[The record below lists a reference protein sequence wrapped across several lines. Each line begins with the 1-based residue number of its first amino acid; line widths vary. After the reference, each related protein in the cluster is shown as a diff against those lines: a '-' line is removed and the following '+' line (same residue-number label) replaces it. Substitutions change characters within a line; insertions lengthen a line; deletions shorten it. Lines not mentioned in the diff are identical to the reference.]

1 MKFTTWNVN
10 SLRVRLPQVLDW
22 LEANP
27 VDVLCLQEL
36 KLAQDKFPIEAL
48 NEAGWKAEWAGQPT
62 YNGVALISK
71 LDATDVQRNLPNY
84 DDHQQRVIAA
94 TYQSSTGPI
103 RIVNVYCPNGQA
115 LDSDKYVYKLEWFE
129 ALHDWLKTQLES
141 YPQLVILGD
150 YNIAPTDADVHDPK
164 RWEGEVHVSEPERA
178 ALNKLIGLGLH
189 DSFRLFEQAEKS
201 YTWWDYRRMAFR
213 RNAGLRI
220 DHALVSDALLPSVI
234 SCDIDKGPRSNEQP
248 SDHVP
253 VTVTLNLTSP
263 D

>member
-71 LDATDVQRNLPNY
+71 LDATDVQRNMPHY
-84 DDHQQRVIAA
+84 DDHQQRIIAA
-94 TYQSSTGPI
+94 TYQSSAGPI
-103 RIVNVYCPNGQA
+103 RVINAYCPNGQA
-115 LDSDKYVYKLEWFE
+115 LDSDKYIYKLEWFE
-129 ALHDWLKTQLES
+129 ALYQWVKTELAT
-141 YPQLVILGD
+141 YPHLLLLGD

-178 ALNKLIGLGLH
+178 ALKKLMSLGLH

-220 DHALVSDALLPSVI
+220 DHALVSTSLLSTVTA
-234 SCDIDKGPRSNEQP
+234 CTIDKGPRSNEQP

-253 VTVTLNLTSP
+253 LTVTLNLSST